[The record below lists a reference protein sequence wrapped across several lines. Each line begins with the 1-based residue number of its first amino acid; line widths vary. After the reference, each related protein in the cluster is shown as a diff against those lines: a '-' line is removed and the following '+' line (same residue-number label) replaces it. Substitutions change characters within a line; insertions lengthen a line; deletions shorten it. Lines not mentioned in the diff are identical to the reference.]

1 MIVIFILSVL
11 GQIRIREAYRS
22 FLMGETDC
30 QGETGSCSDGR
41 GCVPS
46 LLFDQA
52 MVGVM
57 KSLLMKVEDESKEA
71 GLKLIIQKAKIMASS
86 PIASWQIDGKQWK
99 Q

>member
-1 MIVIFILSVL
+1 MGWAMLNKSLIQFSV
-11 GQIRIREAYRS
+11 
-22 FLMGETDC
+22 
-30 QGETGSCSDGR
+30 DGR

-57 KSLLMKVEDESKEA
+57 KSLLMKVEDESKKA
-71 GLKLIIQKAKIMASS
+71 GLKLFIQKAKIMASS
-86 PIASWQIDGKQWK
+86 PITSWQIDGKQWK